1 MDDSETLFI
10 PLLASHLQILIKIV
24 KKQGGKIMSNQIEE
38 IEGFIKGIILGG
50 AIGALFGILYAPQSG
65 RKTRQDIDR
74 KTKDLLGKA
83 KEEYE
88 AALKKSSKAYESAV
102 KELKHLESSTKEK
115 VGAMEEKV
123 EELTELGK
131 EALHETKGQLTK
143 AVNAA
148 VHAFK

>member
-1 MDDSETLFI
+1 MDNRGTGKELSN
-10 PLLASHLQILIKIV
+10 
-24 KKQGGKIMSNQIEE
+24 KQGEETMSNQ

-50 AIGALFGILYAPQSG
+50 ALGAVVGILYAPQSG

-74 KTKDLLGKA
+74 KTKELLRKT

-88 AALKKSSKAYESAV
+88 AALKKSSKAYESAI

-115 VGAMEEKV
+115 VGEMEEKV

-131 EALHETKGQLTK
+131 EALHDTKGQLTK

>member
-1 MDDSETLFI
+1 
-10 PLLASHLQILIKIV
+10 
-24 KKQGGKIMSNQIEE
+24 MSNQ

-50 AIGALFGILYAPQSG
+50 VFGAVIGILYAPQSG
-65 RKTRQDIDR
+65 RKTRKEISR
-74 KTKDLLGKA
+74 KAEELLSKA

-102 KELKHLESSTKEK
+102 KELKHLESYTIEK
-115 VGAMEEKV
+115 VGEMEEKV

-131 EALHETKGQLTK
+131 EALHDTKGHLTK